1 MRSASWHWFLLPNP
15 PPMYSQTTRTCS
27 GGSSR
32 SRATS
37 ARQFE
42 MPWVG
47 VHSVSSSPSHCA
59 TAARGSIWALLW
71 CLET

>member
-15 PPMYSQTTRTCS
+15 PPMYSQTTRTRS
-27 GGSSR
+27 GGISR

-37 ARQFE
+37 ARQLA

-47 VHSVSSSPSHCA
+47 DHSVSSSPSQRA
-59 TAARGSIWALLW
+59 TAQRGSICALL
-71 CLET
+71 